1 MVVISHP
8 TGNQNVRQAVRA
20 LDQSGLLQR
29 FHTTVYWDLQW
40 KINSLLPASFVSEMG
55 RRAYPD
61 APKDKIHLTPFREAL
76 RLFSPRLG
84 ISKLKAVSL
93 MSVYDSLD
101 RVTAAAVRNHRPRAV
116 YAYEGAALRSFEE
129 AKRRGVKCIY
139 ELPSGYWYYEIDLLR
154 EEAALKPEYAGPIHA
169 FQESRE
175 QLEAKDR
182 ELQLADFVLVP
193 SRHVVRTLHRLPL
206 GAGKLHV
213 VPYGAN
219 QSDAPVRKLGAS
231 KNRKLRVLFVGG
243 LIQRKGIGYLLDAV
257 RQLDGNIEF
266 TMIGARK
273 GESAP
278 IDAALR
284 TYRWLPSIPHRKVL
298 EEMAAHDVLVLPS
311 LSEGFA
317 LVISEA
323 LSRGLP
329 VITTLNSGGEEI
341 IRDGVDGLFVPIR
354 SSEAIVEK
362 LELLDRDRDL
372 LDSMS
377 SSAVQRAREF
387 SWQHYRSLLVSTLQ
401 RIVPELQCPIDTN

>member
-20 LDQSGLLQR
+20 LEHSGLLQR
-29 FHTTVYWDLQW
+29 FHTTVYWDSQW
-40 KINSLLPASFVSEMG
+40 KINSLLPASFVSELG
-55 RRAYPD
+55 RRGYPD
-61 APKDKIHLTPFREAL
+61 APKNKIHLTPFREAA
-76 RLFSPRLG
+76 RLFSHRLG
-84 ISKLKAVSL
+84 LSKLKAVSL
-93 MSVYDSLD
+93 MSVYNSLD
-101 RVTAAAVRNHRPRAV
+101 RVTAATVRNHKPRAV

-154 EEAALKPEYAGPIHA
+154 EEAELKPEYAATIINKL
-169 FQESRE
+169 QESRE
-175 QLEAKDR
+175 NLEAKDR
-182 ELQLADFVLVP
+182 ELQLADFVIVP
-193 SRHVVRTLHRLPL
+193 SRHVVRTLQRMPL
-206 GAGKLHV
+206 GEGKLHV

-219 QSDAPVRKLGAS
+219 QSDAPVRSLGAPR
-231 KNRKLRVLFVGG
+231 NRRLRVLFVGG
-243 LIQRKGIGYLLDAV
+243 LVQRKGISYLLDAV
-257 RQLDGNIEF
+257 RQMGGSIEF
-266 TMIGARK
+266 TMIGSRR

-278 IDAALR
+278 LDQALR
-284 TYRWLPSIPHRKVL
+284 TYRWLPSLPHPKVL

-341 IRDGVDGLFVPIR
+341 IRDWVEGFFVPIR

-362 LELLDRDRDL
+362 LELLDRRRDL

-377 SSAVQRAREF
+377 SSAVQRAREC

-401 RIVPELQCPIDTN
+401 RIVPELQSCSTK